1 MHQSLITRRTAI
13 KHGGQFLA
21 GAVLVPPL
29 SQLPMLSS
37 IETPGALPL
46 LTQPFVA
53 HVPQGALDD
62 LQARLANTRWPT
74 ALPGTEWDYGT
85 SRPFLQELVT
95 YWAQE
100 FDWRKVEAASNAFPN
115 FTTDLDGH
123 RIHYLHVRGKGP
135 KTIPLLLTHGWP
147 GSFLE
152 MLALI
157 PLLTAAGPVSFDV
170 VIPSLP
176 GFGYSAP
183 FTAPGGSSL
192 AVAELWHQLM
202 GHLGY
207 PRYGAQGGDVGAGVS
222 TWLAL
227 KHPAS
232 VIGLHLNYIP
242 GSYKPYLQAGEVLSL
257 EVLAYQK
264 TVADW
269 SAREGAYG
277 AMHGTK
283 PLTAAYGLN
292 DSPAGLCAWIVEKF
306 YSWSDKRPDGG
317 LVFTQEELLA
327 NVTLYWLT
335 QSIYSSMAIYKENS
349 RRPLA
354 FGPEDYVRVPVAF
367 AQFPKEL
374 PTPPRAYVEKGFN
387 IRRWTPMPAG
397 GHFAA
402 VEQPALLATDLKAF
416 FATLT

>member
-1 MHQSLITRRTAI
+1 M
-13 KHGGQFLA
+13 F
-21 GAVLVPPL
+21 
-29 SQLPMLSS
+29 SS
-37 IETPGALPL
+37 AETQGALPS
-46 LTQPFVA
+46 LTQPFMA
-53 HVPQGALDD
+53 QAPASALDD
-62 LQARLANTRWPT
+62 LQARLTHTRWPT
-74 ALPGTEWDYGT
+74 TLPGTGWDYGT

-123 RIHYLHVRGKGP
+123 RIHFLHVKGKGA

-152 MLALI
+152 MLPLI

-183 FTAPGGSSL
+183 FTAPGGSSFM
-192 AVAELWHQLM
+192 VAELWHQLM
-202 GHLGY
+202 GRLGY

-227 KHPAS
+227 KYPAS

-242 GSYKPYLQAGEVLSL
+242 GSYKPYRKAGEALSP
-257 EVLAYQK
+257 EVLAYQQ

-277 AMHGTK
+277 ALHGTK

-306 YSWSDKRPDGG
+306 YSWSDQRPDGG
-317 LVFTQEELLA
+317 LVFSPDELLA

-335 QSIYSSMAIYKENS
+335 QSIYSSMAIYKENA

-354 FGPEDYVRVPVAF
+354 FGPDDYVRVPVAF

-374 PTPPRAYVEKGFN
+374 PTPPRAYVAQGYN

-402 VEQPALLATDLKAF
+402 LEQPALLAADLKAF
-416 FATLT
+416 FATLD

>member
-1 MHQSLITRRTAI
+1 MQ
-13 KHGGQFLA
+13 QFLLGRRA
-21 GAVLVPPL
+21 AVKQSGLLLAAAALTPSISHL
-29 SQLPMLSS
+29 HMLSS
-37 IETPGALPL
+37 TETHDSLPAL
-46 LTQPFVA
+46 TRPFVA
-53 HVPQGALDD
+53 QVPAAALAD
-62 LQARLANTRWPT
+62 LKARLAQTRWAT
-74 ALPGTEWDYGT
+74 ALPDTGWDYGT
-85 SRPFLQELVT
+85 NLPFLQDLVN

-100 FDWRKVEAASNAFPN
+100 FDWRKVEAASNAYPN

-123 RIHYLHVRGKGP
+123 RIHFLHVKGKGP
-135 KTIPLLLTHGWP
+135 KTVPLLLTHGWP

-152 MLALI
+152 MLSLI

-183 FTAPGGSSL
+183 FTAPGGSSFV
-192 AVAELWHQLM
+192 VADLWHQLM
-202 GHLGY
+202 GRLGY
-207 PRYGAQGGDVGAGVS
+207 SRYGAQGGDVGAGVS

-227 KHPAS
+227 KYPAS

-242 GSYKPYLQAGEVLSL
+242 GSFKPYLKPGEVLSP
-257 EVLAYQK
+257 EVIAFQK

-292 DSPAGLCAWIVEKF
+292 DSPVGLCAWIVEKF
-306 YSWSDKRPDGG
+306 HGWSDHGPENR
-317 LVFTQEELLA
+317 LAFTKEELLA

-335 QSIYSSMAIYKENS
+335 QTIYSSMAIYKENA

-354 FGPEDYVRVPVAF
+354 FGPDDYVRVPVAF

-387 IRRWTPMPAG
+387 IQRWTPMPAG

-402 VEQPALLATDLKAF
+402 LEQPALLAADLKAF
-416 FATLT
+416 FATLK